1 MYTKC
6 DKKISPIILSLVG
19 LITFLFTSI
28 VYAENSTST
37 TLIENEESIETNEE
51 IENQS
56 TTTASSTETTSTTTE
71 ITPPVIEETKPTKTK
86 DIYLSETKQKRITN
100 LCANISNRLDAVIA
114 RQDNI
119 ANRLNSRITK
129 MKEQN
134 FDTTVAEANLVTAKA
149 TLATAKDKMRNID
162 MLVNQTITS
171 TNINSNWQIT
181 HTTYLETESLVKK
194 TQDELRLV
202 VSSLKVASPNEQN
215 FATTSEDNIE
225 E

>member
-6 DKKISPIILSLVG
+6 DKKILPLTLSLAG

-28 VYAENSTST
+28 VYAENSTT
-37 TLIENEESIETNEE
+37 NTLIENEESIEITEE
-51 IENQS
+51 EA

-71 ITPPVIEETKPTKTK
+71 ITSPIIEETKPTKTK
-86 DIYLSETKQKRITN
+86 DIYLSEAKQKRITN

-114 RQDNI
+114 RQENI

-129 MKEQN
+129 MKGQN
-134 FDTTVAEANLVTAKA
+134 FDTTAPEANLATAKT
-149 TLATAKDKMRNID
+149 TLATAKDKMKNID
-162 MLVNQTITS
+162 MLVNQTVTS

-181 HTTYLETESLVKK
+181 RTSYLETEGLVKK

-202 VSSLKVASPNEQN
+202 VSSLKVVSPNGQN